1 MPMPTLM
8 RQEIEEEPAVVERL
22 LRDAGPELD
31 AAAAAIRGAQPR
43 YVAVVARGTSD
54 HAAIYARYL
63 AEVVL
68 GLPSGLSAASVTT
81 LYHAPIEWRDVLLIA
96 ISQSGAGPD
105 VVEVV
110 ETARRGG
117 ALTLAITNDPAS
129 SLAAASTLVLDC
141 LAGQERSVAA
151 TKTYT
156 AELATI
162 AAVILR
168 VGERR
173 ADLGGLDRVPEAIR
187 VAIDISSAW
196 LAREHSLVEALSGS
210 DRALVVSRGFNL
222 ATALE
227 IALKLKETSRIFGE
241 GYSSADLLHGPIVLV
256 EPDVPILAIRP
267 DGPVGAAIDAG
278 VDAAVRAGARPW
290 LVGGSEL
297 HASERSI
304 AIDHDLPEYLTPLP
318 FVVPGQL
325 VAEQVSR
332 ARGFSPDEPPG
343 LSKVTLTR

>member
-1 MPMPTLM
+1 MPSLM

-22 LRDAGPELD
+22 LRDARSELD
-31 AAAAAIRGAQPR
+31 AAAADVRAAQPR

-68 GLPSGLSAASVTT
+68 GIPSGLSAASVTT
-81 LYHAPIEWRDVLLIA
+81 LYHATIDWRGVLLIA

-110 ETARRGG
+110 DAARRGG
-117 ALTLAITNDPAS
+117 ALTVAITNDPAS
-129 SLAAASTLVLDC
+129 PLAVASSLVLDC
-141 LAGQERSVAA
+141 RAGPERSVAA
-151 TKTYT
+151 TKTYI

-162 AAVILR
+162 ASLILR
-168 VGERR
+168 VGVRT
-173 ADLGGLDRVPEAIR
+173 ADLRGLDRLPEAIGT
-187 VAIDISSAW
+187 AIEITSAW
-196 LAREHSLVEALSGS
+196 LARDDSLVAALTAS

-227 IALKLKETSRIFGE
+227 TALKLKETSRIFGE

-267 DGPVGAAIDAG
+267 DGPIGAAIDSG
-278 VDAAVRAGARPW
+278 VQAAVRAGARPW
-290 LVGGSEL
+290 TVGGSEV
-297 HASERSI
+297 AVAGRSI
-304 AIDHDLPEYLTPLP
+304 AIEHSLPEYLTPLP

-343 LSKVTLTR
+343 LRKITRTR

>member
-1 MPMPTLM
+1 MPTLM

-22 LRDAGPELD
+22 LRDGRSELD
-31 AAAAAIRGAQPR
+31 AAATAVRGAHPR

-81 LYHAPIEWRDVLLIA
+81 LYHATIDWRDVLLVA

-110 ETARRGG
+110 EAARKAG
-117 ALTLAITNDPAS
+117 ALTVAITNDPAS
-129 SLAAASTLVLDC
+129 PLATSSSLVLDC
-141 LAGQERSVAA
+141 RAGPERSVAA

-156 AELATI
+156 AELAAI
-162 AAVILR
+162 AALILR
-168 VGERR
+168 VGNRTAEV
-173 ADLGGLDRVPEAIR
+173 DGLDRLPEAISAA
-187 VAIDISSAW
+187 VEASSAW
-196 LAREHSLVEALSGS
+196 LTRDESLVSALTSS

-227 IALKLKETSRIFGE
+227 TALKLKETSRIFGE

-267 DGPVGAAIDAG
+267 DGPIGIAVDSG
-278 VDAAVRAGARPW
+278 VEAAVRAGARPW
-290 LVGGSEL
+290 VIGGSEVKD
-297 HASERSI
+297 SGRSI
-304 AIDHDLPEYLTPLP
+304 AIEHALPEYLTPLP

-343 LSKVTLTR
+343 LRKITRTR